1 MNMSVSSSTAQP
13 AALVPVGSPV
23 SAASTASAAAKV
35 AVVEPVAPAQA
46 QAKPEREELEAA
58 VKSIQ
63 DFADSGQRNLKF
75 SIDEKSNQ
83 VVVKVIATDT
93 GVVVR
98 QIPDE
103 AAIKLAEKMKDTGS
117 LILDEKA

>member
-1 MNMSVSSSTAQP
+1 MDMSVN
-13 AALVPVGSPV
+13 
-23 SAASTASAAAKV
+23 ASAAQAAAQLPTGNTQGTGPAPASGKV
-35 AVVEPVAPAQA
+35 AAVDPIDKAR
-46 QAKPEREELEAA
+46 AKPERKELEAA

-63 DFADSGQRNLKF
+63 DFADSTQRNLKF

-83 VVVKVIATDT
+83 VVVKVIATQT

-103 AAIKLAEKMKDTGS
+103 AAVKLAQRMSETGS
-117 LILDEKA
+117 LILDEQV

>member
-13 AALVPVGSPV
+13 AALVPMGSPV
-23 SAASTASAAAKV
+23 SAANTASAAAKV
-35 AVVEPVAPAQA
+35 TVVEPVAPA

-63 DFADSGQRNLKF
+63 DFADSSQRNLKF

-103 AAIKLAEKMKDTGS
+103 AAIKLAEKMKSTGS